1 MTVSTTVT
9 FSKPFT
15 VEPCD
20 NVEFPYYILDGD
32 GEPLAYAPDLATAE
46 LIMDTLND
54 RGTGEFITH
63 TVES

>member
-1 MTVSTTVT
+1 MTTLTTVT

-20 NVEFPYYILDGD
+20 NMEFPYYILDGD

-46 LIMDTLND
+46 LIIQALND
-54 RGTGEFITH
+54 QGTGEFVSH
-63 TVES
+63 TVEG